1 MAKAPEK
8 KEDDGKPAKGGGG
21 GFMGTLLGFLVI
33 TGLGVGAG
41 GLFGIQAAQKLG
53 PNAKKTDAHASAS
66 AQNGHGAKDAHGGGD
81 GHGKDAHGKDA
92 KDPKDPKNIGPR
104 LVNLPAIV
112 TNLQQPDKVWIRI
125 EASAVMEGENLDK
138 LTGQIVED
146 IVAYFKTC
154 TLEQI
159 QGGSGYQYMR
169 EDLNERV
176 RVRGQGKV
184 RDFVLQSFIVE

>member
-8 KEDDGKPAKGGGG
+8 ADEKPPAKSGG
-21 GFMGTLLGFLVI
+21 GFMGTLIGFLVI
-33 TGLGVGAG
+33 TGLGLGAG
-41 GLFGIQAAQKLG
+41 GLFGMQAAQKIG
-53 PNAKKTDAHASAS
+53 PNAGKGDQHASA
-66 AQNGHGAKDAHGGGD
+66 AAHDGHGSKDA
-81 GHGKDAHGKDA
+81 HGKDAHGKDA
-92 KDPKDPKNIGPR
+92 HGKDPKDPKNVGPR
-104 LVNLPAIV
+104 LVTLPAIV
-112 TNLQQPDKVWIRI
+112 TNLLQPEKVWIRI
-125 EASAVMEGENLDK
+125 EASAVMEGEDIEK

-146 IVAYFKTC
+146 VVAYFKTC

>member
-1 MAKAPEK
+1 MAKGSDK
-8 KEDDGKPAKGGGG
+8 KGKSDGEKPAKGGGG
-21 GFMGTLLGFLVI
+21 FMSTMLAFLVI
-33 TGLGVGAG
+33 TGLGVGGG
-41 GLFGIQAAQKLG
+41 GLFGIQAAQKIG
-53 PNAKKTDAHASAS
+53 PNAKKDDGKAPANDSHGGKDAH
-66 AQNGHGAKDAHGGGD
+66 AKDAHGGG
-81 GHGKDAHGKDA
+81 KDAHA
-92 KDPKDPKNIGPR
+92 KDGKDPKNIGPR
-104 LVNLPAIV
+104 LVSLPAIV
-112 TNLQQPDKVWIRI
+112 TNLLQPEKVWIRI
-125 EASAVMEGENLDK
+125 EASAVMEGDQIDK
-138 LTGQIVED
+138 LTGAIVED

>member
-1 MAKAPEK
+1 MAKDSNKDKDKEAP
-8 KEDDGKPAKGGGG
+8 PAKGGG
-21 GFMGTLLGFLVI
+21 FMSTLIGFLII

-41 GLFGIQAAQKLG
+41 GLFGIQAAQKIG
-53 PNAKKTDAHASAS
+53 PNAKKPDAKAHAAANDQHGSKDSHGGDKDAHA
-66 AQNGHGAKDAHGGGD
+66 
-81 GHGKDAHGKDA
+81 KDA
-92 KDPKDPKNIGPR
+92 KGKDGKSLGPR
-104 LVNLPAIV
+104 LVSFPPIV
-112 TNLQQPDKVWIRI
+112 TNLQQPEKVWIRI
-125 EASAVMEGENLDK
+125 EASAVMEGDNVDK
-138 LTGQIVED
+138 LTGQLVED

-154 TLEQI
+154 SLDQI

>member
-1 MAKAPEK
+1 MAKEPAK
-8 KEDDGKPAKGGGG
+8 AGDDKKPAKGG

-41 GLFGIQAAQKLG
+41 GLFGIQAAQKIG
-53 PNAKKTDAHASAS
+53 PNAKKADAHAA
-66 AQNGHGAKDAHGGGD
+66 AHDAHGAKDAHGND
-81 GHGKDAHGKDA
+81 GHGKDPHAKDGKDA
-92 KDPKDPKNIGPR
+92 KYTGPR
-104 LVNLPAIV
+104 LVTLPAIV
-112 TNLQQPDKVWIRI
+112 TNLLQPEKVWIRI
-125 EASAVMEGENLDK
+125 EASAVMEGDDIEK
-138 LTGQIVED
+138 LSGQIVED
-146 IVAYFKTC
+146 VVAYFKTC

>member
-8 KEDDGKPAKGGGG
+8 KVDDEKPAKGGGG
-21 GFMGTLLGFLVI
+21 GLMGTLLGFLVI

-53 PNAKKTDAHASAS
+53 PNAKKPDAHGTATA
-66 AQNGHGAKDAHGGGD
+66 AKDAHGGGD
-81 GHGKDAHGKDA
+81 AHGKDAHGKDG
-92 KDPKDPKNIGPR
+92 KDAHGKDGKDPKNIGPR
-104 LVNLPAIV
+104 FVTFPAIV
-112 TNLQQPDKVWIRI
+112 TNLMQPEKVWIRI
-125 EASAVMEGENLDK
+125 EASAVMEGENVDK